1 MIRTFDVECAWKRDA
16 ITTPASTV
24 GGKPIGLDS
33 TGGLIG
39 KGEVVAAT
47 NETGLCS
54 ASILGREVWVLVGWN
69 ET

>member
-1 MIRTFDVECAWKRDA
+1 MIRTFDVEGPRKRDTIA
-16 ITTPASTV
+16 TPASAV

-39 KGEVVAAT
+39 KGEVVSAA